1 MFRRIHS
8 INRNVARLIAA
19 GLLSILGVEGS
30 ALALKAQTPP
40 QGVVSRTPPPAA
52 TDGIPRDGA
61 GGYTLPSGE
70 RLVPARDPFAG
81 DTLGGA
87 GAALRVQAQPKIT
100 LGGGVDDQVRA
111 VTPKGAE
118 SGQAALR
125 MTPDIKAQL
134 DAADAARAEQVQGP
148 VQGVPFSG
156 TTNPM
161 ANLEKKQDELIRA
174 IQSTQTGARKNDGLD
189 VDPEGALIQ
198 AQIDPRTGKPRRKAS
213 EIAQA
218 SGLVMIPAG
227 TMLSIRSYT
236 RVMTELGGTCI
247 GVLEY
252 DVWDAQMKSVAIP
265 RGSRVLG
272 AIQTVQGDAQARAA
286 IIFRQIVD
294 PNGDQLQLL
303 VPDPATNSIGM
314 AGIGTPDGAII
325 NRRLGQ
331 KFGYALMWGVLGG
344 LTGKTAASP
353 YSNGATFSDMVKT
366 NVASQ
371 FGAIGQ
377 QEIQSGQAIKATIEI
392 PENTSMRVILGNPI
406 YTRAWKRIR
415 PF

>member
-1 MFRRIHS
+1 MPRFTHR
-8 INRNVARLIAA
+8 VIALP
-19 GLLSILGVEGS
+19 LLAFLLVGPSGILFAQQAPEEV
-30 ALALKAQTPP
+30 LK
-40 QGVVSRTPPPAA
+40 RTPPPAQ
-52 TDGIPRDGA
+52 TDGVARAGA
-61 GGYTLPSGE
+61 GAYTLPNGE

-81 DTLGGA
+81 GQGS
-87 GAALRVQAQPKIT
+87 AAMAQSQAPTARKVT
-100 LGGGVDDQVRA
+100 LGGGVDDQA
-111 VTPKGAE
+111 KLALPKGPEA
-118 SGQAALR
+118 GQAALR
-125 MTPDIKAQL
+125 MTPELQAEL
-134 DAADAARAEQVQGP
+134 DAQDAAQAP
-148 VQGVPFSG
+148 VAKPATGSAP
-156 TTNPM
+156 NPM
-161 ANLEKKQDELIRA
+161 DSLEKMKNDLVQA
-174 IQSTQTGARKNDGLD
+174 IQGNQTGARKNDGLD

-213 EIAQA
+213 EIAKE

-227 TMLSIRSYT
+227 TMLTIRSYT

-247 GVLEY
+247 GILEY
-252 DVWDAQMKSVAIP
+252 DVWDAQMRAIAIP

-272 AIQTVQGDAQARAA
+272 AIQSVQGEAQARAA

-314 AGIGTPDGAII
+314 SGIGSSDGAII

-331 KFGYALMWGVLGG
+331 KFGYSLAWGMLGALVGRNS
-344 LTGKTAASP
+344 ASP
-353 YSNGATFSDMVKT
+353 QSPGATFSDTLKS

-371 FGAIGQ
+371 FGAVGQ
-377 QEIQSGQAIKATIEI
+377 NELQAAMSIKATIEI

-406 YTRAWKRIR
+406 YTPAWRVVR